1 MTADPAISSNTL
13 LASCLCTVSVRGS
26 ELPKALPQN
35 GRKVACTLQDGDSP
49 LQLPPKRETSG
60 KRSRN
65 PLMFLLRL
73 LLGSTAGF
81 YYFVLPVYM
90 WIKDKV
96 WPRSLP
102 GF

>member
-1 MTADPAISSNTL
+1 
-13 LASCLCTVSVRGS
+13 
-26 ELPKALPQN
+26 
-35 GRKVACTLQDGDSP
+35 
-49 LQLPPKRETSG
+49 
-60 KRSRN
+60 
-65 PLMFLLRL
+65 MFLLRL

>member
-1 MTADPAISSNTL
+1 MGQSHRTVL
-13 LASCLCTVSVRGS
+13 LIVL
-26 ELPKALPQN
+26 
-35 GRKVACTLQDGDSP
+35 LQSKGNMLANLQAGDSP
-49 LQLPPKRETSG
+49 LQLPPKPQETSG
-60 KRSRN
+60 KSRSN
-65 PLMFLLRL
+65 PLLFVLRL